1 MLKKNCMA
9 ILDMNKRDNIKGK
22 LHFEKV
28 ENVINFLTG
37 DDLLK

>member
-1 MLKKNCMA
+1 MT
-9 ILDMNKRDNIKGK
+9 ILDMNKRVNIKGK
-22 LHFEKV
+22 LNFEKV